1 MDGKPIQERMPV
13 PLLTTKEAAMIL
25 RVSER
30 SLWTMTSPRGPIR
43 AVRMGRSVR
52 YAPQVIEDYIQGRL
66 GTPPTLAV

>member
-30 SLWTMTSPRGPIR
+30 SLWTLTSPRGPIR

-52 YAPQVIEDYIQGRL
+52 YSPQVIEDYIQGRL
-66 GTPPTLAV
+66 GTPPTLAA